1 MSTAL
6 EPRDLVIAYDPCGHI
21 ESSPRIAGAV
31 RRGGGIGVL
40 DLADGSARPM
50 RALDQLVAWSAEPVA
65 VRVPANCL
73 ASLDQ
78 VEQVTGGQI
87 DLVVVT
93 GELPWRLDQLVA
105 RYRVLAEVTSLTA
118 ARAAVGAGVHGLI
131 ARGMES
137 GGEVGELSTFIL
149 VQQLVAADLGV
160 PVWALGGIGPHT
172 AAACVAGGAAGV
184 VLDTQLALMP
194 ESDLPTDVM
203 ATIRRMDGSEAVLV
217 DGFRGVARTPR
228 RPGTTGTPPRADLL
242 PVGQDGWL
250 AAEFRRRWADS
261 AAAVRGLRAAIVE
274 AVTDGTA
281 ADVLR
286 PDGPLARALGLR
298 VPVAQGPMTRVSDE
312 AGFAAAVAADGALPF
327 IALALATAER
337 TEEMLTA
344 TAARLGDRP
353 WGVGVLGFAPDDIR
367 TAQLEV
373 IRRVRPGFAI
383 IAGGRPPQAKELER
397 EGIRTFLHVPSPGL
411 LRQFLRS
418 GARRFIFEGAE
429 CGGHVGPRASFPL
442 WEAQLAVLAEHVDA
456 VPAEQAADLQVFFA
470 GGIHDDRSAAMV
482 AAMAAPLTRR
492 GVQVGVLMG
501 TAYLFTNEAVDHG
514 AIRPA
519 FSRMARSATRT
530 ALLETAPGH
539 VTRCLH
545 SDFVD
550 DFHALRV
557 ELESAGLAN
566 RQIWEHL
573 ELLNVGRLRIASKG
587 KKRDGDALVDVDEA
601 TQLSEGLFMA
611 GQVAVLRD
619 SETTVAELHRT
630 VTDQAAAFHQS
641 RAGAL
646 RDAWAAPA
654 QEQDAAPLDIAVVG
668 MACMLPNS
676 PDLAAF
682 WRTVLDSVDAVTEVP
697 PHRWNP
703 DIYYAPEVGPGQ
715 TGRISVSKWGG
726 FLAEVPF
733 DAIAYGIPPAAL
745 ASIDPTQLLALEV
758 SHRALVDAGYT
769 PGRDGVDHSRTGV
782 IFGAEA
788 GSDMGH
794 AQTLRT
800 MLPAYLADVPAELA
814 DQLPTVTEDSFPGI
828 LANVIAGRV
837 ANRLDLGGPNYTV
850 DAACA
855 SSLAAMDAACKELA
869 SGGSDLMICGG
880 ADLHN
885 GINDYLM
892 FTSAHALS
900 PTGRCRSFDSTGDG
914 IALGEGVAAVVL
926 KRLSDAERDG
936 DRIYAVIKGLGG
948 SSDGRA
954 LGLTAPRADGQ
965 RRALD
970 RAYRQAGVSPAQVG
984 LIEAH
989 GTGTVVGD
997 RTELET
1003 LTTVFNE
1010 AGAAPGSCTLGSVK
1024 SQIGHT
1030 KCVAGLAGLIK
1041 ASLALYTG
1049 VRPPTLHLTRPNPA
1063 WHPDHSPFAFYTQ
1076 ARPWA
1081 TPAAERIAGVSAFGF
1096 GGTNFH
1102 AVLAAYPN
1110 APEPRHARDD
1120 WPAELFCFRAGDRAG
1135 AQPGIRQLLATIDTR
1150 DAMGRRWRLRDLAAA
1165 QSRECETRSGP
1176 VQVAVVASDL
1186 DELAGL
1192 LRRALDG
1199 DHDPASGLHQPAAT
1213 HTGGKVAFLFPGQ
1226 GSQRPGALADLFV
1239 AFPELRRFLDLGRD
1253 LAGPL
1258 FPPAAFDPDGDR
1270 GQQERVRDTRVAQP
1284 VLGIGGLAMHHLLGR
1299 VNVRPDL
1306 AGGHS
1311 YGELVALCVAG
1322 AFDDRTLLALS
1333 RQRAEAILAAAGT
1346 DPGTMAAV
1354 AATADRISEVLS
1366 AAGLSDEVVLANH
1379 NGPQQVVISGPTSAV
1394 RQAVTAL
1401 KAGGVSARPIPV
1413 ACAFHSPVVAGGVP
1427 AFRSVLAGHRVA
1439 APAFPVW
1446 SNRTADSYPTNPEA
1460 VRDELAGQI
1469 AAPVRFVDEIE
1480 SMYAAGARI
1489 FVEAGPGKVLSRLV
1503 DAVLGD
1509 RPHLAVAVE
1518 GRRTGGLRGFLSTLA
1533 ELACAGVPVQTD
1545 WLFRGRRI
1553 AEVTASASSSR
1564 PIWTVD
1570 GQLVR
1575 DQHGRPLPGGMTPPR
1590 QIKELSMTASTE
1602 AGNGHAHGNV
1612 SGDGNGNGVTHV
1624 AGNGNGNGVTHV
1636 AGNGNGNG
1644 VAHVADNGNGISHP
1658 LGAGD
1663 GVRHVAGAMAGYR
1676 DGRDELI
1683 SEFLR
1688 TSRDLIASQRDVLLA
1703 YFGERPAAGNGWVEP
1718 AAYQSMV
1725 AQPAI
1730 AAPSRYPEVVVPP
1743 SAPPVTDVPDVPAI
1757 PASPAVSSAPPAP
1770 AVRSAP
1776 PAPAV
1781 QPAAVPRAEVAAVTT
1796 VHGSAVPA
1804 VAAKPVAAPTGLVS
1818 TAATVTATVAVRP
1831 SVPSVEVAQFQ
1842 EAILAVLSERTG
1854 YPVDLIELDLDLEAD
1869 LSIDSIKRA
1878 EVAGEVATRL
1888 RLSVDGDES
1897 ELEDLVRARTVR
1909 TMVAWL
1915 AEKMAAAPTAVAS
1928 PAPVTAPDPAPVV
1941 TAPVVTAPA
1950 VSVPTPTPA
1959 AAPVPASVP
1968 SVEVAQFQEAILA
1981 VLSERTGYPVDL
1993 IELDLDLEA
2002 DLSIDSIKRA
2012 EVAGEVATRLRLSVD
2027 GDESELEDLVR
2038 ARTVRTMV
2046 AWLAEKM
2053 AAAPTA
2059 VASPAPVTA
2068 PDPAPVVTA
2077 PAVSAPTP
2085 TPAAAPVPA
2094 SVPSVEVAQFQE
2106 AILAVLS
2113 ERTGYPVDLI
2123 ELDLDLEADL
2133 SIDSIKRAEV
2143 AGEVATRLRLSVDGD
2158 ESELEDLV
2166 RARTVRTM
2174 VAWLAEKMAADQA
2187 PEAAPAA
2194 SAAVPAGPDRGTAP
2208 RRLVARPV
2216 PATGAVVAPEALAG
2230 ARFLITGGSPALAPL
2245 AEQLAQRGAAGAT
2258 GSIHAGGA
2266 DQVAGYDGVIILDG
2280 LSDSGGPLLP
2290 GIFPFIKQALAAGVR
2305 WLVAAGTA
2313 GPRTDGFAG
2322 LFRTIS
2328 REYPQVSAT
2337 YLEVPAGADHSRL
2350 ATGLVTELL
2359 SGGQTPIVTWS
2370 TTGRQTVDLTSVD
2383 LGPLAA
2389 GGAGP
2394 AGDGAA
2400 EAQAIGLDQDS
2411 VVVLVG
2417 GARGI
2422 TPWFARTLAAAS
2434 RCRIELVGRT
2444 PLPEETEPPALAAA
2458 ADKPALRAALVAQGM
2473 RAPAEIDRAA
2483 TAILAAREVRA
2494 TLDELRELGSQVR
2507 YHSLDVTDAD
2517 ATRQLLKEI
2526 QGERGR
2532 IDGLVYAAGRIEDKL
2547 IAEKDPA
2554 SFDRV
2559 FQTKVQGAVTVLD
2572 ALRDGADP
2580 RFVVLFGSIAAAYG
2594 NRGQSDY
2601 AAANDALDRIGGRW
2615 AADTG
2620 VRCLTVHWGPWAPGS
2635 VHGGMVSAELS
2646 REYARR
2652 GIDLIDPEE
2661 GALSLLRELAWG
2673 DPAVTSVVYTAS
2685 GW

>member
-1 MSTAL
+1 MSTAVDM
-6 EPRDLVIAYDPCGHI
+6 RDLVIAYTPCGEV
-21 ESSPRIAGAV
+21 ESSPRIASAV
-31 RRGGGIGVL
+31 RRGGGTGVL
-40 DLADGSARPM
+40 DLAGTRPQVL
-50 RALDQLVAWSAEPVA
+50 RAVEQLAAWSDGPIA
-65 VRVPANCL
+65 VRVPASCPASVDDVERL
-73 ASLDQ
+73 AP
-78 VEQVTGGQI
+78 GQME
-87 DLVVVT
+87 LVVVT
-93 GELPWRLDQLVA
+93 GELPWDLSGLVT
-105 RYRVLAEVTSLTA
+105 RYRVLAEVTSLAAARTA
-118 ARAAVGAGVHGLI
+118 AAAGVHGLI
-131 ARGMES
+131 ACGMES
-137 GGEVGELSTFIL
+137 GGEVGELSTFVL
-149 VQQLVAADLGV
+149 VQQLTAADLGV
-160 PVWALGGIGPHT
+160 PVWALGGIGPYT
-172 AAACVAGGAAGV
+172 AAACVLGGAAGV
-184 VLDTQLALMP
+184 VLDNQLALMP
-194 ESDLPTDVM
+194 ESDLPADVL
-203 ATIRRMDGSEAVLV
+203 AAIRRMDGSESVLV
-217 DGFRGVARTPR
+217 DGYRGIPRAPR
-228 RPGTTGTPPRADLL
+228 RPGAAGVPARADLL

-250 AAEFRRRWADS
+250 AAEFAGRWSDT
-261 AAAVRGLRAAIVE
+261 AAAVRGIREAIVD
-274 AVTDGTA
+274 AATDGA
-281 ADVLR
+281 AAEVLR
-286 PDGPLARALGLR
+286 PGGPLARDLGLR

-337 TEEMLTA
+337 TEEMLTD
-344 TAARLGDRP
+344 TAARIDGRP
-353 WGVGVLGFAPDDIR
+353 WGVGVLGFAPEEIR
-367 TAQLEV
+367 AAQLDV
-373 IRRVRPGFAI
+373 IRRIRPDFAI

-429 CGGHVGPRASFPL
+429 CGGHIGPRASFPL
-442 WEAQLAVLAEHVDA
+442 WEAQLAVLAEHLA
-456 VPAEQAADLQVFFA
+456 GATPEEAAEIQVFFA
-470 GGIHDDRSAAMV
+470 GGIHDDRSAAMI
-482 AAMAAPLTRR
+482 AAMVAPLTRR
-492 GVQVGVLMG
+492 GVRVGVLMG
-501 TAYLFTNEAVDHG
+501 TAYLFTAEAVAHG
-514 AIRPA
+514 AIQPTFA
-519 FSRMARSATRT
+519 RMAREATRT

-539 VTRCLH
+539 VTRCLQ

-557 ELESAGLAN
+557 ELESAGLEN
-566 RQIWEHL
+566 RQVWEHL

-587 KKRDGDALVDVDEA
+587 KRRDGDALVDVDEA
-601 TQLSEGLFMA
+601 AQLSEGMFMA
-611 GQVAVLRD
+611 GQVAVLREQ
-619 SETTVAELHRT
+619 ETTVAALHGT
-630 VTDQAAAFHQS
+630 VTDQAVAFHTARS
-641 RAGAL
+641 ERLRA
-646 RDAWAAPA
+646 DWTPA
-654 QEQDAAPLDIAVVG
+654 EPAESAEPLDIAIVG
-668 MACMLPNS
+668 MACMLPKS

-682 WRTVLDSVDAVTEVP
+682 WRTVLDGADAVTEVP

-715 TGRISVSKWGG
+715 TGRYSVSKWGG

-733 DAIAYGIPPAAL
+733 DAIGYGIPPSAL

-758 SHRALVDAGYT
+758 SQRALVDAGYT

-800 MLPAYLADVPAELA
+800 MLPAYLPEVPGEL
-814 DQLPTVTEDSFPGI
+814 DEQLPTVTEDSFPGI

-900 PTGRCRSFDSTGDG
+900 PTGRCRSFDSAGDG

-926 KRLSDAERDG
+926 KRLSDAQRDG
-936 DRIYAVIKGLGG
+936 DRVYAVIKGLGG

-954 LGLTAPRADGQ
+954 LGLTAPRAAGQ

-1003 LTTVFNE
+1003 LTTVFSE
-1010 AGAAPGSCTLGSVK
+1010 AGATPGSCTLGSVK

-1041 ASLALYTG
+1041 ATLALYTG
-1049 VRPPTLHLTRPNPA
+1049 VRPPTLHVTRPNPA
-1063 WHPDHSPFAFYTQ
+1063 WHPDRSPFAFETS

-1081 TPAAERIAGVSAFGF
+1081 APASERVAGVSAFGF

-1102 AVLAAYPN
+1102 AVLSAYAD
-1110 APEPRHARDD
+1110 APEPRHARDE

-1135 AQPGIRQLLATIDTR
+1135 THQAMRALLGTIDTR
-1150 DAMGRRWRLRDLAAA
+1150 DALGRRWRLRDLAAA
-1165 QSRECETRSGP
+1165 QSRQAENRSGP
-1176 VQVAVVASDL
+1176 VQVAIVASDL
-1186 DELAGL
+1186 DDLAGL
-1192 LRRALDG
+1192 LHRAIAG
-1199 DHDPASGLHQPAAT
+1199 EHDPARGLFQPAEPPGA
-1213 HTGGKVAFLFPGQ
+1213 GGKVAFLFPGQ

-1239 AFPELRRFLDLGRD
+1239 SFPELRRFLDIGRD
-1253 LAGPL
+1253 YVEPL
-1258 FPPAAFDPDGDR
+1258 FPPAAFDPEYDR
-1270 GQQERVRDTRVAQP
+1270 GQQDRVRDTRIAQP
-1284 VLGIGGLAMHHLLGR
+1284 VLGIGGLAVHHLLGR
-1299 VNVRPDL
+1299 LNVRPDL

-1322 AFDDRTLLALS
+1322 AFEDRTLLELS
-1333 RQRAEAILAAAGT
+1333 RERADAILAAAGA

-1354 AATADRISEVLS
+1354 AATAEQIGEVLS
-1366 AAGLSDEVVLANH
+1366 GAGLAGEVVLANH
-1379 NGPQQVVISGPTSAV
+1379 NGPQQVVISGPTPAV
-1394 RQAVTAL
+1394 RRAVSVL
-1401 KAGGVSARPIPV
+1401 KEKGLSARPIAV
-1413 ACAFHSPVVAGGVP
+1413 ACAFHSPVVADGVT
-1427 AFRSVLAGHRVA
+1427 AFRSTLDGHPVA
-1439 APAFPVW
+1439 APTVPVW
-1446 SNRTADSYPTNPEA
+1446 SNRTAQPYPGGA
-1460 VRDELAGQI
+1460 DQIRDELAAQI
-1469 AAPVRFVDEIE
+1469 GAPVRFVDQIE
-1480 SMYAAGARI
+1480 AMYAAGARV
-1489 FVEAGPGKVLSRLV
+1489 FVEAGPGQVLTRLV
-1503 DAVLGD
+1503 DAVLGE
-1509 RPHLAVAVE
+1509 RPHVAVACD
-1518 GRRTGGLRGFLSTLA
+1518 GRRADGLRGFLCAVA

-1545 WLFRGRRI
+1545 WLYRGRRVAEI
-1553 AEVTASASSSR
+1553 APAPPSPR
-1564 PIWTVD
+1564 PVWTVD

-1590 QIKELSMTASTE
+1590 QIKELSMSASTE
-1602 AGNGHAHGNV
+1602 AGNGRGLGNV
-1612 SGDGNGNGVTHV
+1612 SGNDPGNDVAHV
-1624 AGNGNGNGVTHV
+1624 S
-1636 AGNGNGNG
+1636 GNGNG
-1644 VAHVADNGNGISHP
+1644 VAHVSGNGNGHGNGNGISP
-1658 LGAGD
+1658 LTSAGA
-1663 GVRHVAGAMAGYR
+1663 RHVPTAGYR

-1688 TSRDLIASQRDVLLA
+1688 TSRELIASQRDVMLA
-1703 YFGERPAAGNGWVEP
+1703 YFGERPPAGNGWAEAGVYP
-1718 AAYQSMV
+1718 SMM

-1730 AAPSRYPEVVVPP
+1730 AAPSSYPEVVVPT
-1743 SAPPVTDVPDVPAI
+1743 STPPATDVAAI
-1757 PASPAVSSAPPAP
+1757 PASPAETTASAAP
-1770 AVRSAP
+1770 AVQAAP
-1776 PAPAV
+1776 AAPAV
-1781 QPAAVPRAEVAAVTT
+1781 QPTPVVREYVPAEPAVREAVT
-1796 VHGSAVPA
+1796 A
-1804 VAAKPVAAPTGLVS
+1804 PVTAPTEP
-1818 TAATVTATVAVRP
+1818 APKAKVTATVAVRP
-1831 SVPSVEVAQFQ
+1831 AASVGVAQFQ
-1842 EAILAVLSERTG
+1842 EAILEVLSERTG

-1897 ELEDLVRARTVR
+1897 ELEELVRARTVR

-1915 AEKMAAAPTAVAS
+1915 AEKMAAVPATAEPAAS
-1928 PAPVTAPDPAPVV
+1928 VTAP
-1941 TAPVVTAPA
+1941 
-1950 VSVPTPTPA
+1950 S
-1959 AAPVPASVP
+1959 PVPAVTASAASASVSAA
-1968 SVEVAQFQEAILA
+1968 SVSSPAAGSVGVAQFQEAILE

-2027 GDESELEDLVR
+2027 GDESELE
-2038 ARTVRTMV
+2038 
-2046 AWLAEKM
+2046 E
-2053 AAAPTA
+2053 
-2059 VASPAPVTA
+2059 
-2068 PDPAPVVTA
+2068 
-2077 PAVSAPTP
+2077 
-2085 TPAAAPVPA
+2085 
-2094 SVPSVEVAQFQE
+2094 
-2106 AILAVLS
+2106 
-2113 ERTGYPVDLI
+2113 
-2123 ELDLDLEADL
+2123 
-2133 SIDSIKRAEV
+2133 
-2143 AGEVATRLRLSVDGD
+2143 
-2158 ESELEDLV
+2158 LV

-2174 VAWLAEKMAADQA
+2174 VAWLAEKMAADQT

-2194 SAAVPAGPDRGTAP
+2194 PAAQRAGSGPDNGTAP

-2245 AEQLAQRGAAGAT
+2245 AEQLAQHGAAGAT
-2258 GSIHAGGA
+2258 GSIHSGES
-2266 DQVAGYDGVIILDG
+2266 DQTAGYDGVIILDG

-2305 WLVAAGTA
+2305 WLIAAGTA
-2313 GPRTDGFAG
+2313 GARTDGFAG
-2322 LFRTIS
+2322 LFRTIQ
-2328 REYPQVSAT
+2328 REYPQVSVT
-2337 YLEVPAGADHSRL
+2337 YLEVPAGADHNQL

-2370 TTGRQTVDLTSVD
+2370 ATGRQTVDLAAVD

-2394 AGDGAA
+2394 AGDGVA
-2400 EAQAIGLDQDS
+2400 ETQAIGLDQDS

-2444 PLPEETEPPALAAA
+2444 PLSQEAESPALAAA
-2458 ADKPALRAALVAQGM
+2458 VDKPALRAALVAQGM
-2473 RAPAEIDRAA
+2473 RAPAEIDRTA

-2494 TLDELRELGSQVR
+2494 TLEELRELGSQVR

-2526 QGERGR
+2526 HGEHGR

-2559 FQTKVQGAVTVLD
+2559 FQTKMQGAVTVLD

-2615 AADTG
+2615 AAGTG
-2620 VRCLTVHWGPWAPGS
+2620 VRCVTVHWGPWAPGS